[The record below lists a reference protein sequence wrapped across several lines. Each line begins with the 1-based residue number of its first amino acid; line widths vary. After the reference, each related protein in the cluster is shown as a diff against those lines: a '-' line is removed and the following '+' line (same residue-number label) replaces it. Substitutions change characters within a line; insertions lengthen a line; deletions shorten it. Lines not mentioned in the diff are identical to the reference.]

1 MKSATIRIRL
11 FDLSAVLAL
20 CLLWAVVLN
29 AQESRG
35 RVQGVVTDTTDA
47 AVSGA
52 SVRLQSVDT
61 GVTTVRQTD
70 NYGHYLFDLVSPGA
84 YKLVAETP
92 GFSRFEQDNLQVQ
105 NRADITI
112 NMKLQLGA
120 VAETIKV
127 SDTPVLSS
135 SIPAAWTSPSTTG
148 WSAICPSWLVI
159 PSPSRCSIRP

>member
-61 GVTTVRQTD
+61 GVSTVRQTD

-84 YKLVAETP
+84 YKLFAETP
-92 GFSRFEQDNLQVQ
+92 GFSRFEQDNLQVPESRRHH
-105 NRADITI
+105 N
-112 NMKLQLGA
+112 KHE
-120 VAETIKV
+120 VAAGRRRRDDKV
-127 SDTPVLSS
+127 SDAPPAVQFNTSGMDLTIDNGLVSNLPVV
-135 SIPAAWTSPSTTG
+135 A
-148 WSAICPSWLVI
+148 VI
-159 PSPSRCSIRP
+159 RSPSRCSIRP